1 MLHRIHIFILA
12 CGKIPFNL
20 AGTLTV
26 VKEEQVVSDDHRAV
40 ECSLDHTTT
49 SSSGTVSVS
58 DAMQKS
64 NTSKSLKDAVKLKKR
79 KKNRSSTTTR

>member
-1 MLHRIHIFILA
+1 MLHHIQIFILT

-20 AGTLTV
+20 AATLTV
-26 VKEEQVVSDDHRAV
+26 VKEQQVVSDDRAV
-40 ECSLDHTTT
+40 ESSPDHTTT

-79 KKNRSSTTTR
+79 NKNRASTTTS

>member
-1 MLHRIHIFILA
+1 MLHHIQIFILT

-26 VKEEQVVSDDHRAV
+26 VKEQQQVVSDDRAV
-40 ECSLDHTTT
+40 ESSPDHTTT

-79 KKNRSSTTTR
+79 KKNRASTTTS